1 MIRPSW
7 ISLKMPSTNSSAKLH
22 STHKDKAKKSAVL
35 FAFIAA
41 TFYALSTPFSKLL
54 LTNLDGTILAG
65 LLYLGAG
72 IGMLIIL
79 LVYKAFNLDSSEIS
93 LGKSELK
100 YIIAMV
106 LLDIAAPIFLM
117 AGLATTSA
125 ANVSLLNNFEIVT
138 TTMIASLVFHEKI
151 SKSLGIGIALV
162 TLSTMILSFQSEGSL
177 SFSIGSVFVL
187 LACLSWGLENNC
199 TRMLSSKDPKQI
211 VVIKG
216 FGSGLGALGIG
227 LFIGKS
233 LPEPKLLIAAL
244 VLGFIAYGFSVYL
257 YVLAQRSLGASKTS
271 AFYAVAPFIGAAASI
286 VVFRELPGLN
296 FWVALAVL
304 ALGTYYTNKG

>member
-1 MIRPSW
+1 
-7 ISLKMPSTNSSAKLH
+7 MPSTNSSAKLN
-22 STHKDKAKKSAVL
+22 STHKDKTKKSAVL

-72 IGMLIIL
+72 IGMLTIL

-177 SFSIGSVFVL
+177 SFSIGSAFVL

-233 LPEPKLLIAAL
+233 LPEPKILIAAL

>member
-1 MIRPSW
+1 
-7 ISLKMPSTNSSAKLH
+7 MPSTNSSAKLH

-304 ALGTYYTNKG
+304 AFGTYYTNKG

>member
-1 MIRPSW
+1 MIRPFW

-22 STHKDKAKKSAVL
+22 KSDINKTKNSAVL

-72 IGMLIIL
+72 IGMLAIL
-79 LVYKAFNLDSSEIS
+79 LVYKAFNLDASEIS

-117 AGLATTSA
+117 AGLSMSSA

-138 TTMIASLVFHEKI
+138 TTMVASLVFHEKI

-296 FWVALAVL
+296 FWIALAVL
-304 ALGTYYTNKG
+304 AVGTYYTNKG

>member
-1 MIRPSW
+1 MIRPFW

-22 STHKDKAKKSAVL
+22 KSTMDKTTKSAVL

-72 IGMLIIL
+72 IGMLAIL

-106 LLDIAAPIFLM
+106 FLDIAAPIFLM

-162 TLSTMILSFQSEGSL
+162 TLSTMILSFQIEGSL

-233 LPEPKLLIAAL
+233 LPEPKVLIAAL